1 MEITLL
7 QLLTIL
13 GMAAA
18 TYSTRALSYL
28 FLRGRGFSPDVKKL
42 FEMMPCCVMVS
53 VVAPSFMTTSIP
65 DLGGLAAA
73 LLVAAKKSLILSVA
87 AAVGVDALLMHV
99 L

>member
-1 MEITLL
+1 MELTLP

-18 TYSTRALSYL
+18 TYSTRIIAYL
-28 FLRGRGFSPDVKKL
+28 LLRGRDFSPDVKKL
-42 FEMMPCCVMVS
+42 FELVPCCVMVS

-73 LLVAAKKSLILSVA
+73 LLVAARKNLLMSVA
-87 AAVGVDALLMHV
+87 AAVGVDALLTH
-99 L
+99 LL